1 MIGGRAH
8 DLGGELELVEA
19 YLDIERARFEERLR
33 VTIEVPSKLRNIRVP
48 PLLLQPLVENAIKH
62 GIARKQAGGEVTIHG
77 RIDDVEHDSRQLVLI
92 VHDSGAG
99 ATPEAL
105 ERGRDAGVGL
115 RNVERRLAFQYGPAA
130 SLVVRTALDQGT
142 TVDIRIPIQSKLA
155 SERRVNQVAM

>member
-1 MIGGRAH
+1 M
-8 DLGGELELVEA
+8 
-19 YLDIERARFEERLR
+19 
-33 VTIEVPSKLRNIRVP
+33 RVP

-77 RIDDVEHDSRQLVLI
+77 RIDGVEHDTRQLVLI

-99 ATPEAL
+99 TTPEAL
-105 ERGRDAGVGL
+105 ERGREGGVGL

-142 TVDIRIPIQSKLA
+142 TVDIRIPIPSKAA